1 MKLRS
6 RVIAGIMSMT
16 LVATMIGCSSSESS
30 TSSSD
35 EKITITVATY
45 SDPDEVEIVEQ
56 QAAAYMEQNENVE
69 IVVEPISGDIWEVL
83 KTRMAANEEPDIF
96 YMELFQVEQFIDA
109 GKLASLSD
117 MFTEEELEDFNETLI
132 AGFTGEDGELYGI
145 PKDYSTLALYYNVE
159 MFEEAGLEPPTTW
172 EELEEVA
179 AALTTDDVIGLT
191 LQNELARCQP
201 FFYSNGGGM
210 MDGDTVTFN
219 SEENIEAYEFWISLF
234 FNGYADTPANLGYG
248 WSGDTFAA
256 GAAAMTIEGSWMVNS
271 MMELNP
277 DLEYGVV
284 EIPIAEGGTEA
295 SMQFTVAYSMST
307 NTAYPE
313 VAMDVIEFLTSYEQQ
328 LVVAEAGRSMPS
340 RTSALEEYV
349 ELYPERQ
356 VFVDVT
362 TYASEYNYG
371 IVSSTVVTET
381 SSAMEKVLLD
391 PTTTVQ
397 EAFDEAQENIEAA
410 LEAYN

>member
-1 MKLRS
+1 MKLR

-16 LVATMIGCSSSESS
+16 LVATMIGCSSNESS

-56 QAAAYMEQNENVE
+56 QAAVYMEQNENVE

-210 MDGDTVTFN
+210 MDGETVTFN

-234 FNGYADTPANLGYG
+234 SNGYADTPANLGYG

-271 MMELNP
+271 MMELNS

-284 EIPIAEGGTEA
+284 EIPIAEDGTEA
-295 SMQFTVAYSMST
+295 SMQFTVAYSMAT
-307 NTAYPE
+307 NTEYPE

-391 PTTTVQ
+391 PATTVQ